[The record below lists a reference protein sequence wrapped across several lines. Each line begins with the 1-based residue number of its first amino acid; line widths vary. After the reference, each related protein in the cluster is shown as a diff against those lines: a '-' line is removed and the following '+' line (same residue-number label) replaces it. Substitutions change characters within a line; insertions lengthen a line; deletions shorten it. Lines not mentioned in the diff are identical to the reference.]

1 MLTKK
6 LITKLLNELNDE
18 LKKLSVVG
26 ELGLCGG
33 AAMCLV
39 FNARKATQDIDAIFA
54 PTREI
59 RQAAKSLQKKHG
71 LSEDWLNDAIKGFIH
86 KAPPQKNV
94 LTLSNLRV
102 WSPTAKYM
110 LAMKC
115 ISARWD
121 SHDKDDIIFLMDL
134 LELKKPQ
141 AVYKIICRYY
151 PRKAIPPNTQ
161 FVIEEILA

>member
-6 LITKLLNELNDE
+6 LITKLLHELNDE
-18 LKKLSVVG
+18 LKKLAVVG

-33 AAMCLV
+33 AAMCLA
-39 FNARKATQDIDAIFA
+39 FNARNATKDIDAIFS
-54 PTREI
+54 PTNEV

-71 LSEDWLNDAIKGFIH
+71 LTEDWLNDAVKGFIH
-86 KAPPQKNV
+86 KAPPQQNI

-102 WSPTAKYM
+102 WSPTPEYM

-134 LELKKPQ
+134 LELKKPND
-141 AVYKIICRYY
+141 VYKIICQYY
-151 PRKAIPPNTQ
+151 PQKTVPPKTQ
-161 FVIEEILA
+161 FVIEEILS